1 MGREPTL
8 LGSSIVKTRKPGGGR
23 KPLSDEPKVK
33 IEVFLPQS
41 QKVALFA
48 YAQMKSTQEQ
58 REVTVSEL
66 IRKAIPDIISGI
78 SKADVTEMEASH
90 IAIMQMVAD
99 NEE

>member
-1 MGREPTL
+1 MT
-8 LGSSIVKTRKPGGGR
+8 IKQRKPGGGR

-48 YAQMKSTQEQ
+48 YAQMRSTQEQ

-66 IRKAIPDIISGI
+66 IRNAMPDIISGI
-78 SKADVTEMEASH
+78 SKADVVEMEVSH
-90 IAIMQMVAD
+90 IAIMQMASD

>member
-1 MGREPTL
+1 MTRQ
-8 LGSSIVKTRKPGGGR
+8 RKPGGGR
-23 KPLSDEPKVK
+23 KPFSNEPTVK

-48 YAQMKSTQEQ
+48 YAQMKSTQER

-66 IRKAIPDIISGI
+66 IRNAIPDIISGI
-78 SKADVTEMEASH
+78 SKADVVEMEASH
-90 IAIMQMVAD
+90 LAIAQMTAN

>member
-1 MGREPTL
+1 M
-8 LGSSIVKTRKPGGGR
+8 KRKPGGGR

-48 YAQMKSTQEQ
+48 YAQMRSTQEQ
-58 REVTVSEL
+58 REVTVSKL
-66 IRKAIPDIISGI
+66 IRNAIPDIISGI
-78 SKADVTEMEASH
+78 SKAGVTEMEASH

-99 NEE
+99 NKE

>member
-1 MGREPTL
+1 MT
-8 LGSSIVKTRKPGGGR
+8 TRKPGGGR

-48 YAQMKSTQEQ
+48 YAQMRSTQER

-66 IRKAIPDIISGI
+66 IRNAIPDIISGI
-78 SKADVTEMEASH
+78 SKADVVGMEASH
-90 IAIMQMVAD
+90 IAIMQMMAD

>member
-1 MGREPTL
+1 MGRKPAL

-23 KPLSDEPKVK
+23 KPLSDEQKVK
-33 IEVFLPQS
+33 IEVFLPKS

-48 YAQMKSTQEQ
+48 YAQMRSTQEQ

-66 IRKAIPDIISGI
+66 IRNAIPDIISGI
-78 SKADVTEMEASH
+78 SKADVVEMEASH
-90 IAIMQMVAD
+90 LAIAQMMAD

>member
-1 MGREPTL
+1 M
-8 LGSSIVKTRKPGGGR
+8 KRKPGGGR
-23 KPLSDEPKVK
+23 KPLSDELKVK

-48 YAQMKSTQEQ
+48 YAQMKSTQER

-66 IRKAIPDIISGI
+66 IRNAIPDIISGI
-78 SKADVTEMEASH
+78 SKADVVEMEASH

-99 NEE
+99 TDEE

>member
-1 MGREPTL
+1 
-8 LGSSIVKTRKPGGGR
+8 VKTRKPGGGR

-33 IEVFLPQS
+33 IDVFLPQS

-48 YAQMKSTQEQ
+48 YAQMKSTQER

-66 IRKAIPDIISGI
+66 IRNAIPDIISGI
-78 SKADVTEMEASH
+78 SKADVVDMEASH
-90 IAIMQMVAD
+90 IAIMQMMAD

>member
-1 MGREPTL
+1 M
-8 LGSSIVKTRKPGGGR
+8 KTRKPGGGR

-66 IRKAIPDIISGI
+66 IRNAIPDIISGI
-78 SKADVTEMEASH
+78 SRADAAEMEASH